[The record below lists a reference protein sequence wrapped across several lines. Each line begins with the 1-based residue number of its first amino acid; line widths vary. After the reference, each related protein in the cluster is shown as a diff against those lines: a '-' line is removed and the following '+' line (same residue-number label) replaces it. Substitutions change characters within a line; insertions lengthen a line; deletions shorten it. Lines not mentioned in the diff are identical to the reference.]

1 MRFSEVIGLQD
12 VKLRLAESVNDNRI
26 SHAQLYSGSK
36 GAHGFGLALAYATYL
51 MCENRSGNDSCGM
64 CSACLKNDKLVHP
77 DLHFSFPVV
86 TTASV
91 KEKPKSSD
99 FLSQWRYAAFE
110 NPYMELDDWYE
121 VLGVENKQGFLSV
134 EEASDIVRKMSL
146 KSFESKFKVLIM
158 WMPEKMRK
166 DTSNKLLKTLEEP
179 PDNTVF
185 LLVTEDPEQLLPTI
199 RSRTQLVRTPVP
211 DHETIAGYLVNRY
224 ALDRTHALKLARLAA
239 GNLGAAIRM
248 AREHGG
254 DSSSGLEDEFMN
266 WMRLCYNPF
275 FIKDDKL
282 AWNDLNLWIDDLGKK
297 GKEYMKRFF
306 AFCSDAA
313 RDCMLL
319 SIGTHQMAR
328 FDDSVIPGF
337 SKFSRF
343 IHKDN
348 IERVMELLSHAAYAV
363 ERNANTRILLL
374 DLSFKMNKILNPR
387 SS

>member
-12 VKLRLAESVNDNRI
+12 VKARLVDSVNENRI

-36 GAHGFGLALAYATYL
+36 GSHGLGLALAYATYL
-51 MCENRSGNDSCGM
+51 MCEQRTASDSCGM

-86 TTASV
+86 TTPSV

-99 FLSQWRYAAFE
+99 FLVQWRAAVAD
-110 NPYMELDDWYE
+110 NPYMEIDDWYD
-121 VLGVENKQGFLSV
+121 VLGVENKQGFISA
-134 EEASDIVRKMSL
+134 EEAGDIVRKMSL

-179 PDNTVF
+179 PANTVF
-185 LLVTEDPEQLLPTI
+185 LLVTEDREQLLPTI
-199 RSRTQLVRTPVP
+199 RSRTQLVRISIP
-211 DHETIAGYLVNRY
+211 DAGTIASHLSVRY
-224 ALDRTHALKLARLAA
+224 SLEEPLAVKFARLAA
-239 GNLGAAIRM
+239 GNLGSAIRM
-248 AREHGG
+248 AREHRGEM
-254 DSSSGLEDEFMN
+254 SSGLEDEFMN

-282 AWNDLNLWIDDLGKK
+282 AWNDLNLWIDELGKK

-313 RDCMLL
+313 RECMLL
-319 SIGTHQMAR
+319 SAGAGNMAR
-328 FDDSVIPGF
+328 FDDSVVPGF

-343 IHKDN
+343 IHTGN
-348 IERVMELLSHAAYAV
+348 VERVMELLSNASYAI

-387 SS
+387 TS